1 MTPRRSVAV
10 VLVLLFALALQMPAG
25 AWNDRGHMLVAFIA
39 FNRLTPTAKAE
50 VGRLLK
56 FNPQFDTWVS
66 GLPST
71 MTEEQRTLRA
81 FLQAA
86 LWPDFIKGHG
96 KYVTDGSDN
105 GNTPPP
111 GPSAS
116 QNIGYSDFN
125 RHKYWHFKDIGF
137 SDDGTATSPPPDVN
151 AQSAIELMRTALAA
165 SATSDDVKS
174 YDLVWLIHL
183 VGDVHQPL
191 HAAQRFS
198 KQTPGGDAGGNL
210 LKLSCTDVMCGGNLH
225 SQWDGLLGAKTTFAS
240 VSGSATQLDTKL
252 DPAGGTSTNVGEW
265 IDESVAIAKAD
276 GYRTAAGTPL
286 PAPTA
291 SLTKEYLKRAGGA
304 GQIRVVLGGRRL
316 ATLLNDALGK

>member
-1 MTPRRSVAV
+1 MTPRRSVV
-10 VLVLLFALALQMPAG
+10 VLLVLLIACALQVPAG

-56 FNPQFDTWVS
+56 FNPQFNTWVS
-66 GLPST
+66 GLPADTSD
-71 MTEEQRTLRA
+71 EQRTLRA

-86 LWPDFIKGHG
+86 LWPDFIKGHP

-165 SATSDDVKS
+165 AGTSDDVKS

-183 VGDVHQPL
+183 VGDLHQPL
-191 HAAQRFS
+191 HAVQRFS
-198 KQTPGGDAGGNL
+198 KPTPGGDAGGNL
-210 LKLSCTDVMCGGNLH
+210 LKLSCTEVMCDGNLH
-225 SQWDGLLGAKTTFAS
+225 AQWDGLLGTRTTFAS
-240 VSGSATQLDTKL
+240 VSASATQLDQKL
-252 DPAGGTSTNVGEW
+252 DPAGGNSTNVGEW
-265 IDESVAIAKAD
+265 IDESVAIAKSDA
-276 GYRTAAGTPL
+276 YQTAANTPL
-286 PAPTA
+286 PAPKA
-291 SLTKEYLKRAGGA
+291 FLTTEYLKRAGGA

-316 ATLLNDALGK
+316 ATLLNGALGQ